1 MDRNL
6 SLMAEVMTEET
17 TDDAFYSTPD
27 GGEEAVVEETDETAS
42 VDEVEAANPTAL
54 LPKTA
59 LGTNP
64 KPGDTI
70 TVKVLKVFDDEVS
83 VELSSKS
90 KDKEETKSAD
100 MELDEMASD

>member
-1 MDRNL
+1 MP
-6 SLMAEVMTEET
+6 AEAIVEETET
-17 TDDAFYSTPD
+17 TDDAFYSAPD
-27 GGEEAVVEETDETAS
+27 EGGKEAVDADETAS
-42 VDEVEAANPTAL
+42 VDEVEAENPTAL

-83 VELSSKS
+83 VELSSKPS
-90 KDKEETKSAD
+90 AKASDSKSAN
-100 MELDEMASD
+100 EEIDEMAGGGEY